1 MNVFRSRLYFSCLL
15 HVYSSIIMLSD
26 FGPEWEAGELSKFM
40 IKIHDH
46 FSPKRVYLQREKVV
60 ARPVEG
66 DGAGGLECRRP
77 VIFTALA
84 LATVATLG
92 RDIWWRSPSS
102 QCYAPDPATPAA
114 FHRTL
119 LLFLCRHSACW
130 AEHFTDPPILGS
142 TTSEE
147 KCGGELRCF
156 CICGD
161 VCWLDL
167 FSVLQLG
174 TAALQQ
180 SLQSTALLAPRKS
193 ALFHHHQFLLVNSKQ

>member
-66 DGAGGLECRRP
+66 DGAARLECRRP

-92 RDIWWRSPSS
+92 RDIWWWSPSS
-102 QCYAPDPATPAA
+102 QCYA
-114 FHRTL
+114 TL
-119 LLFLCRHSACW
+119 HSAM
-130 AEHFTDPPILGS
+130 PPPP
-142 TTSEE
+142 
-147 KCGGELRCF
+147 
-156 CICGD
+156 
-161 VCWLDL
+161 
-167 FSVLQLG
+167 
-174 TAALQQ
+174 
-180 SLQSTALLAPRKS
+180 STARCSSSS
-193 ALFHHHQFLLVNSKQ
+193 AGTLPAGPSTLQTRPY

>member
-15 HVYSSIIMLSD
+15 HAYSSIIMLSD

-46 FSPKRVYLQREKVV
+46 ISPKRVYLQSEKVV

-66 DGAGGLECRRP
+66 DGAGRLEC
-77 VIFTALA
+77 IFALA

-92 RDIWWRSPSS
+92 RDIWWWSPSS

-142 TTSEE
+142 RTSEE
-147 KCGGELRCF
+147 STPKYLHIQPGPPTLSLRYT
-156 CICGD
+156 I
-161 VCWLDL
+161 
-167 FSVLQLG
+167 
-174 TAALQQ
+174 
-180 SLQSTALLAPRKS
+180 
-193 ALFHHHQFLLVNSKQ
+193 